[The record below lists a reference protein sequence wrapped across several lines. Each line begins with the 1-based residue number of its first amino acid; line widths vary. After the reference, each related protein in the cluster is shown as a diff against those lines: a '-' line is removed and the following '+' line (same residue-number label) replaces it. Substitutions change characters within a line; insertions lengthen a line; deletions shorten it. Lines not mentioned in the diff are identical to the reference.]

1 MWQDMVAAVR
11 AVAPL
16 ALAVTLGLLGLGVL
30 LGLPVVEACRLFA
43 SWSNSL
49 PPAP

>member
-11 AVAPL
+11 AAAPL
-16 ALAVTLGLLGLGVL
+16 ALGVTLGLLGLGVL

-43 SWSNSL
+43 LSSSSL
-49 PPAP
+49 PPVP